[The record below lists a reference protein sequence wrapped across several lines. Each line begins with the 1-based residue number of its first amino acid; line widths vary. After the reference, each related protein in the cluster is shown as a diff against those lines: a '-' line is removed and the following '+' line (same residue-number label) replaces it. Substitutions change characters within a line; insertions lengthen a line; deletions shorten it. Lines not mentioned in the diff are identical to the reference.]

1 LEKLVGAKSFGGFV
15 GHLVRRQAIFLAS
28 SSKLGLLSI
37 VQTIAP
43 AFLGCW
49 ALIALA
55 FVTHFQ
61 HDDHPIFL
69 NKVRHV
75 EINIFLF

>member
-1 LEKLVGAKSFGGFV
+1 LEKLLGAKSFGGFM
-15 GHLVRRQAIFLAS
+15 GHLVCRQAIFLAS
-28 SSKLGLLSI
+28 SSKLGLPSI

-49 ALIALA
+49 ALITLT

-61 HDDHPIFL
+61 HGDHPILL

>member
-1 LEKLVGAKSFGGFV
+1 M
-15 GHLVRRQAIFLAS
+15 GHLVCRKAIFLAS
-28 SSKLGLLSI
+28 SSKFGLPSI

-43 AFLGCW
+43 TFLGCW
-49 ALIALA
+49 ALIALT

-61 HDDHPIFL
+61 HDHPILL